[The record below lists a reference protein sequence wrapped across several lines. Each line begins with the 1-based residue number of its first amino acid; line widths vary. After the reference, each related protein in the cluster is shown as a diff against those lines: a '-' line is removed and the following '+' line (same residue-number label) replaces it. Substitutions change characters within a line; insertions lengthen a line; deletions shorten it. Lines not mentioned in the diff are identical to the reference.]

1 MIYETGWLDS
11 FPIEFK
17 PKFYKRYVDGIFVM
31 FRSKVHVKKF
41 VDQINTK
48 HSTISF
54 TFDKEDQNS
63 FSLLVTKNYQ
73 KHLENNF

>member
-11 FPIEFK
+11 FPIAFK

-41 VDQINTK
+41 VD
-48 HSTISF
+48 
-54 TFDKEDQNS
+54 
-63 FSLLVTKNYQ
+63 
-73 KHLENNF
+73 

>member
-17 PKFYKRYVDGIFVM
+17 PKFYKRYVDGY
-31 FRSKVHVKKF
+31 VHVKKF

-48 HSTISF
+48 HSNISF